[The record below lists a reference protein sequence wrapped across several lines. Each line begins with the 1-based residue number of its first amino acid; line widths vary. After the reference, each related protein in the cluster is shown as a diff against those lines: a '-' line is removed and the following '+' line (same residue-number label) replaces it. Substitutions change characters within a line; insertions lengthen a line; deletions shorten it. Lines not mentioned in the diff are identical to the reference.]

1 MALGALL
8 VPSVTDQDSTEVH
21 GELGIESVSQL
32 DKPLVLPKSVSEAII
47 LILNRKSS
55 PTNPQNISYTRRD
68 RKQAGRLIESQK
80 A

>member
-1 MALGALL
+1 MALGALF
-8 VPSVTDQDSTEVH
+8 VPLVTDQDSTEVH

-55 PTNPQNISYTRRD
+55 PTNPQNISYTSRD